1 MNAKRGTDPVEGGGE
16 RLHLVFAHLHG
27 RVGSLVGVGL
37 LDQVKKALLVRPAKR
52 GHAVDEC
59 LVEVEVVGLQEL
71 DGLGLHSNT
80 RRGRY
85 ANCNGVV
92 DAVVCVWA
100 HVYVENRR
108 IVSTSQSVPTTRT
121 SIPCRCI

>member
-1 MNAKRGTDPVEGGGE
+1 MNAKKDIDSVEGGRE

-37 LDQVKKALLVRPAKR
+37 LDQVKKTLLVRPAKR
-52 GHAVDEC
+52 GHAVDER

-85 ANCNGVV
+85 ANSDGVV

-108 IVSTSQSVPTTRT
+108 IVSTSQSAPTTRT